1 VVFVVHAAFADL
13 CEEDGCQGWPGV
25 DMKAWTIIITLL
37 AVPSARASG
46 LAEETVGSSRPP
58 SEPSRAAAQGLV
70 SDQFSVGATPGS
82 TSSPRA
88 GFVADRLLGS
98 NDLTSSIGLLYGVA
112 VTRDLGSPPAAGTR
126 FADRGGTIAR
136 FSAGTEWQAS
146 SHWALIPMISAS
158 PPSTIRTSTTIPF
171 QDATG
176 ASTNLAGDL
185 QVRSSSL
192 GAELS
197 AELDLLDL
205 WGPELVVTSTAGF
218 VNYWSTQRLLK
229 LQLANDSV
237 VTPAALARQCQSQG
251 CSAEVEALLAKPS
264 PSVLQTYAEL
274 DVTMTVRR
282 TEVGATG
289 TGFVYSRDPTQL
301 GFFGIAAFA
310 RGPSI
315 GDGVALAPLRFS
327 TQGHVAQKI
336 GRLRLAGTGEYGRYV
351 DSEGST
357 VRMSAKPAY
366 DVTSRVRLW
375 VTGTWQRDD
384 LTTTG
389 PLVTLIAAM
398 GLRWSY

>member
-1 VVFVVHAAFADL
+1 
-13 CEEDGCQGWPGV
+13 
-25 DMKAWTIIITLL
+25 M
-37 AVPSARASG
+37 
-46 LAEETVGSSRPP
+46 
-58 SEPSRAAAQGLV
+58 
-70 SDQFSVGATPGS
+70 
-82 TSSPRA
+82 
-88 GFVADRLLGS
+88 
-98 NDLTSSIGLLYGVA
+98 
-112 VTRDLGSPPAAGTR
+112 
-126 FADRGGTIAR
+126 
-136 FSAGTEWQAS
+136 
-146 SHWALIPMISAS
+146 
-158 PPSTIRTSTTIPF
+158 
-171 QDATG
+171 
-176 ASTNLAGDL
+176 
-185 QVRSSSL
+185 
-192 GAELS
+192 
-197 AELDLLDL
+197 
-205 WGPELVVTSTAGF
+205 
-218 VNYWSTQRLLK
+218 
-229 LQLANDSV
+229 
-237 VTPAALARQCQSQG
+237 
-251 CSAEVEALLAKPS
+251 
-264 PSVLQTYAEL
+264 
-274 DVTMTVRR
+274 
-282 TEVGATG
+282 GATG